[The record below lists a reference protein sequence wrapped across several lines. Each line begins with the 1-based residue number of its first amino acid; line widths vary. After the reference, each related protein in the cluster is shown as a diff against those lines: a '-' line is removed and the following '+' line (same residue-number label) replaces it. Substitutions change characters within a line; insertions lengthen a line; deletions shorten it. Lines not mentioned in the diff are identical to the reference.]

1 MNTKEIT
8 FYDVY
13 LTVDYDYSPEEPTVW
28 RYSNGD
34 GHPGSPAYVDI
45 LDIRVQGTSIYEVFS
60 DDLIEKLEEKI
71 LDEHS

>member
-8 FYDVY
+8 FYEIN

-45 LDIRVQGTSIYEVFS
+45 LDIRVQDTSILVLCS

>member
-1 MNTKEIT
+1 MNTIEIT
-8 FYDVY
+8 FNDIN
-13 LTVDYDYSPEEPTVW
+13 LTVDYDYSPEEPTIW

-45 LDIRVQGTSIYEVFS
+45 LDIRVQDISILEVFS

>member
-1 MNTKEIT
+1 MNTIEIT
-8 FYDVY
+8 FYEIN

-45 LDIRVQGTSIYEVFS
+45 LDIRVQDTSILVLCS

>member
-1 MNTKEIT
+1 MNTTEIT
-8 FYDVY
+8 FNDIN
-13 LTVDYDYSPEEPTVW
+13 LTVDYDYSPEEPTIW

-45 LDIRVQGTSIYEVFS
+45 LDIRVQDISILEVFS

>member
-1 MNTKEIT
+1 MNTIEIT
-8 FYDVY
+8 FNKVN
-13 LTVDYDYSPEEPTVW
+13 LIVDYDYSPEEPTVW

-45 LDIRVQGTSIYEVFS
+45 LDIHVQDTSILEVFS
-60 DDLIEKLEEKI
+60 DDLLEKLEEKI

>member
-1 MNTKEIT
+1 MNTTEIT
-8 FYDVY
+8 FYEIN

-45 LDIRVQGTSIYEVFS
+45 LDIRVQDTSILVLCS